1 MAIASKTFTVT
12 RYEYGNYTFGNNYK
26 KGVVTQLFWNIA
38 YTDDS
43 STPQTVN
50 VEGALAF
57 DPSHIVQGT
66 ADPRT
71 GEVNNSV
78 VEWEDLN
85 DTILASWVENEY
97 NRDTALKAY
106 CDYRANY
113 LLTGE
118 DPNLKFGVGPFD
130 RE

>member
-50 VEGALAF
+50 VEGALSF

-71 GEVNNSV
+71 GAVNNSV

-118 DPNLKFGVGPFD
+118 DPNLKFGVGPFT

>member
-71 GEVNNSV
+71 GQVNNSV

>member
-50 VEGALAF
+50 VEGALSF
-57 DPSHIVQGT
+57 DPSHIVQGL
-66 ADPRT
+66 
-71 GEVNNSV
+71 S
-78 VEWEDLN
+78 L
-85 DTILASWVENEY
+85 IHI
-97 NRDTALKAY
+97 
-106 CDYRANY
+106 
-113 LLTGE
+113 
-118 DPNLKFGVGPFD
+118 
-130 RE
+130 

>member
-57 DPSHIVQGT
+57 DPAHIVQGT

-118 DPNLKFGVGPFD
+118 DPNLKFGVGPFT

>member
-66 ADPRT
+66 ADPST

-118 DPNLKFGVGPFD
+118 DPNLKFGVGPFT

>member
-57 DPSHIVQGT
+57 DPYHLVNGT

-71 GEVNNSV
+71 GAVNSSYT
-78 VEWEDLN
+78 EWADLN
-85 DTILASWVENEY
+85 DAKLASWVESEY
-97 NRDTALKAY
+97 NRDSSLKAF
-106 CDYRANY
+106 CDYKANY
-113 LLTGE
+113 LLTGA
-118 DPNLKFGVGPFD
+118 DPDRKFEAGPFT

>member
-12 RYEYGNYTFGNNYK
+12 KYEYGNYTFGNNYK

-71 GEVNNSV
+71 GAVNNSV

-118 DPNLKFGVGPFD
+118 ARNLKFGVGPFT

>member
-118 DPNLKFGVGPFD
+118 DPNLKFGVGPFT

>member
-12 RYEYGNYTFGNNYK
+12 KYEYGNYTFGNNYK

-43 STPQTVN
+43 ATPQTVN

-57 DPSHIVQGT
+57 DPCHIVQGT

-71 GEVNNSV
+71 GAVNNSV

-118 DPNLKFGVGPFD
+118 DPNLKFGVGPFT

>member
-118 DPNLKFGVGPFD
+118 DPKLKFGVGPFD